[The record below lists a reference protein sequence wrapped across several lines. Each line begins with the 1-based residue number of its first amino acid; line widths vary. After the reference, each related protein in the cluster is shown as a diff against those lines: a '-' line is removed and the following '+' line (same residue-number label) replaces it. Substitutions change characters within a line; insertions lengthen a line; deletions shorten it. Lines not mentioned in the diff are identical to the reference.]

1 MSRVAR
7 FLMPWLVG
15 GVVFFWVFA
24 VADTLVGLPDT
35 VRQVVF
41 GVVMAPWAL
50 LFVALIPFAVVNGI
64 AWFRNALPAEI
75 SGAVRTTVG
84 VVLTLIVVAM
94 ILSGIFDPVVNRI
107 ASLFDVF
114 RTSVFGSKIG

>member
-24 VADTLVGLPDT
+24 VADTLVGVPDT
-35 VRQVVF
+35 VRRVLF

-50 LFVALIPFAVVNGI
+50 LFLALIPYSVANGI
-64 AWFRNALPAEI
+64 SWFRNAPLGE
-75 SGAVRTTVG
+75 SRGAVRTIVG

-94 ILSGIFDPVVNRI
+94 ILSGVFDPVVNRV
-107 ASLFDVF
+107 AGLFAAV
-114 RTSVFGSKIG
+114 RTSVVG